1 MEKQEKLLLVGGD
14 IATPHVIKYCKKI
27 GVYTIMTNDIPYE
40 NNPIKQMADEAWEI
54 PVEEL
59 DILEAKCKEVGV
71 TGVFAGVNEHNLDM
85 TQALS
90 KRLGLPFYASD
101 EGWACARDKLR
112 FKEHC
117 IAVGLDVPKQYHI
130 QKPFDAEILANVE
143 YPVIVKPADSSGSR
157 GVAVCYNEEEL
168 TSAFDHALSFSESGR
183 VVVEDYIDGNEFIIL
198 ICLVNG
204 YPIVYDFASSY
215 HVPVNGRKAVSFCT
229 NIVRNWTYWELQNSE
244 KVVQLFD
251 RMNCKEGCLFLQGAC
266 RNGRY
271 YLFELGYRLDGL
283 GSWLTQP
290 ASIGFN
296 PLELQV
302 DLALGHDQTHHQLP
316 DDCKLRN
323 HIVSIYQIYP
333 RAGIVSKITGLEN
346 LLNNKNVKVTI
357 NRYHEGDQIQAGH
370 SLFHMAYNMLLST
383 TSEKETQNLLQF
395 INTNLHFY
403 DEDGNDMLH
412 YFEDYSIF
420 ETSVEN

>member
-40 NNPIKQMADEAWEI
+40 NNPFKQMADEAWEI

-157 GVAVCYNEEEL
+157 GVSVCYNREAL
-168 TSAFDHALSFSESGR
+168 ISAYEDALSFSDTGC
-183 VVVEDYIDGNEFIIL
+183 VVVEDYIDGSEFMIAFCFID
-198 ICLVNG
+198 G
-204 YPIVYDFASSY
+204 KPIAYDFGSNHLAA
-215 HVPVNGRKAVSFCT
+215 VNGRNTVTFGTFIKK
-229 NIVRNWTYWELQNSE
+229 NWVNWENACQE
-244 KVVQLFD
+244 KMALLFH
-251 RMNCKEGCLFLQGAC
+251 RMGCSQGCLFVQGGYK
-266 RNGRY
+266 NGKF
-271 YLFELGYRLDGL
+271 YLYELGYRLDGL
-283 GSWLTQP
+283 GTWLDKP
-290 ASIGFN
+290 RSIGFD
-296 PLELQV
+296 PLSLQV
-302 DLALGHDQTHHQLP
+302 DIALGHGDSRHRP
-316 DDCKLRN
+316 PKDCKSIK
-323 HIVSIYQIYP
+323 HIMSVYQIYP
-333 RAGIVSKITGLEN
+333 KTGIVSRITGLEA
-346 LLNNKNVKVTI
+346 LMNNEKIKFTI

-370 SLFHMAYNMLLST
+370 SIFHIAYSMLLST
-383 TSEKETQNLLQF
+383 NSVQETKELLQF
-395 INTNLHFY
+395 INSTLHLY
-403 DEDGNDMLH
+403 DENGNDMLI
-412 YFEDYSIF
+412 YFDDYSIF
-420 ETSVEN
+420 EENPA